1 MVFDAD
7 TLQDIKTALSYVERI
22 VRAQFEEIP
31 EGKKERIKEILER
44 TDRYFVDGDELMIY
58 SSNPLFEGKPD
69 SATEGIPFDRIR
81 CVDFIG
87 DDAKGFYNAVYLEKA
102 AHLLFPNA
110 TRYVSSSATLH
121 FDSFKSA
128 LEKKMREEAFDYGTL
143 WFGFSYE
150 GDLYALEFLGESG
163 LDVAC
168 ASHPI
173 ASHSFIPLPLCLA
186 NMEPPRIEARYI
198 QSLFI
203 KGEGISELS
212 SFRQGLYDTGVECLL
227 DECVNLKEIT
237 VSDDCPFKERI
248 LRLAEGRGIEITG

>member
-1 MVFDAD
+1 MEFDVD
-7 TLQDIKTALSYVERI
+7 TLQDIKAILSHIERI
-22 VRAQFEEIP
+22 VRAQYEQIP
-31 EGKKERIKEILER
+31 EEKKVRIKEILEHP
-44 TDRYFVDGDELMIY
+44 DRYYADGDELIIH
-58 SSNPLFEGKPD
+58 SLHPLFGENPSEAKTD
-69 SATEGIPFDRIR
+69 IPFDRIR

-87 DDAKGFYNAVYLEKA
+87 DDANGFYNAVYLEKA
-102 AHLLFPNA
+102 ARLLFPNA
-110 TRYVSSSATLH
+110 TRYVSSSAALH

-128 LEKKMREEAFDYGTL
+128 LEKKMQEEAFDYETL

-150 GDLYALEFLGESG
+150 GDLYTLEFLGESG

-198 QSLFI
+198 ASLSI
-203 KGEGISELS
+203 RGEGISELS
-212 SFRQGLYDTGVECLL
+212 PFRQGLYETGVECLL
-227 DECVNLKEIT
+227 DECANLKEIT

-248 LRLAEGRGIEITG
+248 LRLAEGRGIEVAG